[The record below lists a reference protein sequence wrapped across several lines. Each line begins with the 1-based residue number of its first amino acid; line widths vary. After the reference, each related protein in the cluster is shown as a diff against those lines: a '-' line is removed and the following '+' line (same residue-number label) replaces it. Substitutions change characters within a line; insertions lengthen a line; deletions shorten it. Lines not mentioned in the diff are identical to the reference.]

1 MPAQRPGS
9 PAIAF
14 AVGALALL
22 GVFLM
27 FQFVLEAP
35 SSTPCSSSLVPGPFR
50 AALVPAHLAAAA
62 ILIGC
67 LYELGANRRGL
78 AAVAVFALLSLVVP
92 TLFALIGVAAVLAMQ
107 MLIYLAIPALLIC
120 TVVAL
125 RWLRDPAERREALVS
140 NARIALW
147 LGLTVALP
155 ANLAFAWLSGVS
167 LFCF

>member
-22 GVFLM
+22 GVFAL
-27 FQFVLEAP
+27 FQLVLEAP
-35 SSTPCSSSLVPGPFR
+35 SSTPCSSSLAPGAFR

-78 AAVAVFALLSLVVP
+78 AAVAVFALVSLVIP
-92 TLFALIGVAAVLAMQ
+92 ALFAVVGVAAVLAVQLLM
-107 MLIYLAIPALLIC
+107 YLAIPALLIS
-120 TVVAL
+120 TVVVL
-125 RWLRDPAERREALVS
+125 RWLRDPAQRRAALVS

-147 LGLTVALP
+147 LALTVALP